1 VRLVKTIGDAAM
13 FVCPDPGAMVD
24 ALIELRDRVRGAEPR
39 LPELRV
45 GVALGAATPRAG
57 DWFGPAVNV
66 ASRVAD
72 LASPGQLLASDE
84 LVSRVGPDGWKKR
97 RKRNLKGLD
106 GRLRV
111 YSYEPTA

>member
-1 VRLVKTIGDAAM
+1 LVG
-13 FVCPDPGAMVD
+13 
-24 ALIELRDRVRGAEPR
+24 ALIELRDRVRGADPR

-45 GVALGAATPRAG
+45 GAALGPATARAG

-84 LVSRVGPDGWKKR
+84 LVTSIGTAGWKKR

-111 YSYEPTA
+111 YSYEPAA